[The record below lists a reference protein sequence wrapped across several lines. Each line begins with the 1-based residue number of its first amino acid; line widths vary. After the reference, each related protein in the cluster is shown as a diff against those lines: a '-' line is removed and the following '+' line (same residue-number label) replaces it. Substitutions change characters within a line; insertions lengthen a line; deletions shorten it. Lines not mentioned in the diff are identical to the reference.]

1 MKENSLQEERVVNEL
16 TPRQQE
22 FLDQVVD
29 LAQTTGEPVHY
40 STVAERLGVSRSTAY
55 EMLRIL
61 KEKGYLKAEYV
72 LGESAGPG
80 RSAIVFTPRV
90 TAADA
95 EWEQVRSRILNTL
108 GRGEASEQELLQDIL
123 GQLPDISSPLAYCA
137 QVMTALLL
145 NLRTELRSRLNEHE
159 LVQTVLS
166 SNMPDTPSLNLLPGF
181 ALGLSFRERANR
193 ELRGRLVE
201 ITQEYQRR
209 LGRLDTRGRVLLQD
223 FLRHLVVQTRT
234 STPEG

>member
-1 MKENSLQEERVVNEL
+1 MQGQLQAGSIVREL

-22 FLDQVVD
+22 FLDQIVD
-29 LAQTTGEPVHY
+29 LYQMTGEPVHY
-40 STVAERLGVSRSTAY
+40 STVAERLGVSNSTAY

-61 KEKGYLKAEYV
+61 ERKALLSTQYV

-80 RSAIVFTPRV
+80 RSTVMFTPRPQL
-90 TAADA
+90 ADA
-95 EWEQVRSRILNTL
+95 EWEQVRSRILATL
-108 GRGEASEQELLQDIL
+108 GRDEVSNQELLQDIL

-145 NLRTELRSRLNEHE
+145 SIRTELRSRLSEHE
-159 LVQTVLS
+159 LIQTILT
-166 SNMPDTPSLNLLPGF
+166 SNLPDTPSLNLLPGF

-201 ITQEYQRR
+201 YTQEYQRR
-209 LGRLDTRGRVLLQD
+209 LGRLDARGRSLLRD
-223 FLRHLVVQTRT
+223 FLRHVVVQTRT
-234 STPEG
+234 STPDG